1 VVGKQSPPTAS
12 ELRQAARSIL
22 GRLQAT
28 ASCGERQRSA
38 VRAFE
43 RGEIV
48 DDDPDLVRAA
58 RYMIDKYGEH
68 AALIGAKRAQHLIGD
83 GQLQAAAIWIRVVIT
98 AARILT
104 EQRN

>member
-1 VVGKQSPPTAS
+1 MAN
-12 ELRQAARSIL
+12 R
-22 GRLQAT
+22 
-28 ASCGERQRSA
+28 GERYRSA

-48 DDDPDLVRAA
+48 DDDPDLLRAA

-68 AALIGAKRAQHLIGD
+68 AALIGTKRAQHLIEA
-83 GQLQAAAIWIRVVIT
+83 GQLQAAAIWIRVGIT
-98 AARILT
+98 AAQILT